1 MTASKAIYL
10 GMQYRGTMTQD
21 DGTGQAVPGADVDGP
36 PEEASVETIE
46 SYDVGDEVVLYDSEN
61 PLAWVRTD
69 HAVRLT
75 DNE

>member
-1 MTASKAIYL
+1 MTSE
-10 GMQYRGTMTQD
+10 
-21 DGTGQAVPGADVDGP
+21 DGSGQAVPGGEHGGP
-36 PEEASVETIE
+36 TGDEGFETIE
-46 SYDVGDEVVLYDSEN
+46 AYDVGEEVVLYDSEN